1 MSLGVWEIL
10 LLAVV
15 VGLLFGSG
23 KLPGLAS
30 ELSRGFKRFR
40 DDMTRP
46 AAPVDTASGAPDEP
60 VAALP
65 RPDQAARS

>member
-10 LLAVV
+10 LLAAI
-15 VGLLFGSG
+15 VGLFFGSG
-23 KLPGLAS
+23 KLPALAN
-30 ELSRGFKRFR
+30 EVSRGFKRFR

-46 AAPVDTASGAPDEP
+46 AAGADVPAAASETP

>member
-10 LLAVV
+10 LLAAI
-15 VGLLFGSG
+15 VGLFFGSG

-30 ELSRGFKRFR
+30 EFSRGIKRFR
-40 DDMTRP
+40 DDLTRP
-46 AAPVDTASGAPDEP
+46 AAGADAQADALEKP